1 MEWPS
6 VADDNFLDSSNQKTP
21 KTEIMIS
28 MRALP
33 FLLLLVALVGCGPSR
48 PPPDTVPAV
57 DLTRYAGTWYEIERF
72 DHWFE
77 RGMVGV
83 TAQYTLLPDGRIAVL
98 NRGYDGTL
106 EGKSKTASATAW
118 AVGPARLKVRFFWPF
133 AGDYWILGLDDDYR
147 WAVVGT
153 PDRSYLWLLHR
164 EAHPAPAD
172 IADMRVIAEKAGYD
186 LTGLRAV
193 LQK

>member
-1 MEWPS
+1 
-6 VADDNFLDSSNQKTP
+6 
-21 KTEIMIS
+21 MIS
-28 MRALP
+28 LRTFPL
-33 FLLLLVALVGCGPSR
+33 LLLLVALTGCAPSR
-48 PPPDTVPAV
+48 PPPATVPAV

-77 RGMVGV
+77 RGLVGV

-106 EGKSKTASATAW
+106 DGKSETATATAW
-118 AVGPARLKVRFFWPF
+118 VVGPARLKVRFFWPF
-133 AGDYWILGLDDDYR
+133 AGDYWILGLDDQYR

-153 PDRSYLWLLHR
+153 PDRGYLWLLHR
-164 EAHPAPAD
+164 EAHPPAAD
-172 IADMRVIAEKAGYD
+172 IADMRAIAEKAGYD